1 MPAFIHTIL
10 EKIADVLFPARCLGC
25 RLPGGIFCETCRQK
39 TQRKH
44 REEMPLPHLD
54 KIFSY
59 GWYHDQI
66 LREAL
71 RRFKYHGIYG
81 IAHPLA
87 KMLHD
92 ILKPHLSSLGPEAL
106 IVPIPAHRARAR
118 ERGYNQAELLARAF
132 SEQISFP
139 LDADILIKTKD
150 TPSQISLKGRERLW
164 NVKDSF
170 GVQNAAALEGRT
182 ILLVDDIS
190 TTGATLSEAAR
201 VLKQSGAKEVIGLVV
216 ARG

>member
-1 MPAFIHTIL
+1 M
-10 EKIADVLFPARCLGC
+10 
-25 RLPGGIFCETCRQK
+25 
-39 TQRKH
+39 
-44 REEMPLPHLD
+44 
-54 KIFSY
+54 
-59 GWYHDQI
+59 
-66 LREAL
+66 
-71 RRFKYHGIYG
+71 
-81 IAHPLA
+81 
-87 KMLHD
+87 
-92 ILKPHLSSLGPEAL
+92 
-106 IVPIPAHRARAR
+106 PIPAHRARAR

-201 VLKQSGAKEVIGLVV
+201 VLKQAGAKKVIGLVV